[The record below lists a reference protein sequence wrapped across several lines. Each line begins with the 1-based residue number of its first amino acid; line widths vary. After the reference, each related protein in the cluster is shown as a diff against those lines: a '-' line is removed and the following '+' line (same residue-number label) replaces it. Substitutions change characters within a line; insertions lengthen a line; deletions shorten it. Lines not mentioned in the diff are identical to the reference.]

1 MTSTAVTTTQPAG
14 ALAHPAGYDPY
25 AAYGEQA
32 TSTKVFI
39 TFKNG
44 EYLYGADQD
53 EIPVGSRFIANM
65 AGLRIGWKRWSGK
78 KVTEERMG
86 LLAEG
91 FRPPARHELGDF
103 DQSLWELDDKKQP
116 RDPWQQTNELVLRGI
131 ETGDEFVFA
140 TSGKGG
146 IGAIGELCKAYGKLY
161 RQKPSMAPVIEL
173 TNDHYNH
180 KVYGKT
186 YVPVLKLVDWIRE
199 PDDFEQ
205 HSDAAAVAPAATA
218 APPAAVPAPP
228 PVVPPKAPEPPAPK
242 RTRF

>member
-1 MTSTAVTTTQPAG
+1 MTTGTAVATTQPAG
-14 ALAHPAGYDPY
+14 VPAQSGGFDPY

-32 TSTKVFI
+32 SATRVYI

-65 AGLRIGWKRWSGK
+65 TGLRIGWKRWSGK
-78 KVTEERMG
+78 RVTDERMG

-91 FRPPARHELGDF
+91 YRPPARHELGDF
-103 DQSLWELDDKKQP
+103 DQSLWELDDKRQP
-116 RDPWQQTNELVLRGI
+116 RDPWQSTNELTLRGV

-140 TSGKGG
+140 TSGRGG
-146 IGAIGELCKAYGKLY
+146 IGAIGELCKTFGKLY
-161 RQKPSMAPVIEL
+161 RQKPGMTPVIEL
-173 TNDHYNH
+173 GNDHYNH

-186 YVPVLKLVDWIRE
+186 YFPVLKLVDWVRE
-199 PDDFEQ
+199 PD
-205 HSDAAAVAPAATA
+205 AAEPSAEAPPSAPA
-218 APPAAVPAPP
+218 
-228 PVVPPKAPEPPAPK
+228 KAPEPTAPPAPK

>member
-1 MTSTAVTTTQPAG
+1 MTSTTIATTQPAG
-14 ALAHPAGYDPY
+14 VPAHPAGHDPY

-32 TSTKVFI
+32 SATRVYI

-44 EYLYGADQD
+44 EYLFGADQE
-53 EIPVGSRFIANM
+53 EIPEGSRFIANM

-78 KVTEERMG
+78 KVTDERMG

-91 FRPPARHELGDF
+91 HRPPARHELGDTDH
-103 DQSLWELDDKKQP
+103 DQWEIDEKTRQP
-116 RDPWQQTNELVLRGI
+116 RDPWQQTNELTLRGM

-161 RQKPSMAPVIEL
+161 RQKPGMAPVIEL
-173 TNDHYNH
+173 GNDHYNH

-186 YVPVLKLVDWIRE
+186 YFPVLKLVDWVRE
-199 PDDFEQ
+199 PD
-205 HSDAAAVAPAATA
+205 AVDPSVPATVT
-218 APPAAVPAPP
+218 PPAL
-228 PVVPPKAPEPPAPK
+228 PKAAEPEKPK

>member
-1 MTSTAVTTTQPAG
+1 MTSTSVTTTQPAG
-14 ALAHPAGYDPY
+14 IPAHSAAYDPY

-32 TSTKVFI
+32 TSNKVFI

-65 AGLRIGWKRWSGK
+65 AGLRIGWKHWSGK

-91 FRPPARHELGDF
+91 FHPPARHELGDF
-103 DQSLWELDDKKQP
+103 DQSLWELDDKRQP
-116 RDPWQQTNELVLRGI
+116 RDPWQQTNELVLRGL

-140 TSGKGG
+140 TSGRGG
-146 IGAIGELCKAYGKLY
+146 IGAIGELCKAFGKLY
-161 RQKPSMAPVIEL
+161 RQKPGMAPVIEL

-186 YVPVLKLVDWIRE
+186 YVPVLKLVDWVRE
-199 PDDFEQ
+199 PDGVEER
-205 HSDAAAVAPAATA
+205 AETVA
-218 APPAAVPAPP
+218 APPAAPPAPSLPPAPP
-228 PVVPPKAPEPPAPK
+228 PPPKTPDPSAPK